1 MKSQRYVSDELTHFV
16 GRDLVRAMPDI
27 DQREE
32 RDEKLYDRLI
42 TILKEEQLV
51 TGGKKTGVNA
61 DPSIGKEGITVEHV
75 ITYVAGARDLAS
87 MFEPSV
93 VCFCDIPVGDIEIH
107 MAKYGSFGLAFS
119 RDFLL
124 ERGANPVLYLAEDA
138 KVDDEGQTFG
148 ELFVE
153 EMNHTLALLSELQ
166 LAKQGP
172 EGAPRYPDLEDLPKR
187 VSDDAMRA
195 HQFLLIHAFSLVKAF
210 RGDSADDDPKNY
222 YMEREWR
229 RYGDL
234 DFALNDV
241 CRVYLPERF
250 AKRLREDLPGYHG
263 QVTFAPPKRPED
275 S

>member
-16 GRDLVRAMPDI
+16 GRDLVQAMPDI
-27 DQREE
+27 SHQEE
-32 RDEKLYDRLI
+32 RDEKLYDRLV

-75 ITYVAGARDLAS
+75 ITYVVGARDLAS

-107 MAKYGSFGLAFS
+107 MAKYGPFGLAFS

-153 EMNHTLALLSELQ
+153 EMNHALALLSELQ
-166 LAKQGP
+166 LASQNP
-172 EGAPRYPDLEDLPKR
+172 EGALRYPDLEGLPKR

-195 HQFLLIHAFSLVKAF
+195 HQFLLIRAFSLVKAF
-210 RGDSADDDPKNY
+210 RGDSADDDPENY

-234 DFALNDV
+234 DFALGDV

-250 AKRLREDLPGYHG
+250 AKRLRENLPGYHG
-263 QVTFAPPKRPED
+263 QVTFTPSQA

>member
-16 GRDLVRAMPDI
+16 GRDLIQTMPDI
-27 DQREE
+27 NQREE

-42 TILKEEQLV
+42 EILRGGQLV

-75 ITYVAGARDLAS
+75 ITYAVGARDLRT

-107 MAKYGSFGLAFS
+107 MAKYGPFGLAFS

-124 ERGANPVLYLAEDA
+124 ERGVNPVLYLAEDA
-138 KVDDEGQTFG
+138 KDDDEEQTFG

-153 EMNHTLALLSELQ
+153 EMNHTLALLSEMQ
-166 LAKQGP
+166 LAKQGS
-172 EGAPRYPDLEDLPKR
+172 EGAPLYPDLQDLPKR

-195 HQFLLIHAFSLVKAF
+195 HQFLLIRVFALVKAF
-210 RGDSADDDPKNY
+210 RGDSADDHPDNY

-234 DFALNDV
+234 EFTLDDV
-241 CRVYLPERF
+241 CRVIFPS
-250 AKRLREDLPGYHG
+250 AMPSGCG
-263 QVTFAPPKRPED
+263 QICRTTTGR
-275 S
+275 